1 MRRQDDAMD
10 HGDATPNDQP
20 SQTQPDAAGNEDVT
34 AYVAFQE
41 GTRLLDMGN
50 AHAAAVAL
58 ERARSLEPAKGSIR
72 ETLARA
78 YYRAGRFDAAEGEF
92 LAALD
97 LDPVNDYAHFGVGM
111 CRLRSGDRV
120 TARRH
125 LRLANAMR
133 PDNVDYQAALAQ
145 TGDDP
150 GSDAHP

>member
-1 MRRQDDAMD
+1 MRRQDDAMAE
-10 HGDATPNDQP
+10 GDADRDDGPERADR
-20 SQTQPDAAGNEDVT
+20 DDER

-41 GTRLLDMGN
+41 GTRLLDNGN

-72 ETLARA
+72 EALARA
-78 YYRAGRFDAAEGEF
+78 YFRAGRFDAAEREF
-92 LAALD
+92 VAALD

-133 PDNVDYQAALAQ
+133 PDNADYRDALAQ
-145 TGDDP
+145 TGVDP
-150 GSDAHP
+150 EPDARR

>member
-1 MRRQDDAMD
+1 MNDAD
-10 HGDATPNDQP
+10 
-20 SQTQPDAAGNEDVT
+20 

-41 GTRLLDMGN
+41 GTRLLDTGN

-78 YYRAGRFDAAEGEF
+78 YFRSGRFAAAEDEF
-92 LAALD
+92 RAALD
-97 LDPVNDYAHFGVGM
+97 LDPVNDYAHFGVGL

-125 LRLANAMR
+125 LRLATAMR
-133 PDNVDYQAALAQ
+133 PENDDYRAALARA
-145 TGDDP
+145 GVDLGP
-150 GSDAHP
+150 NARR